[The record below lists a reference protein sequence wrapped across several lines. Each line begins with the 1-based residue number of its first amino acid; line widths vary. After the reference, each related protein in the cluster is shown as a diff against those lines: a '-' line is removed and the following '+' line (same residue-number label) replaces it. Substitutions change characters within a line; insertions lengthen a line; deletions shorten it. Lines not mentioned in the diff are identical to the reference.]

1 MTGSAFQFVGSP
13 ATGRMDIKMK
23 KVWKPLALLMAAT
36 LMLTALTACTSP
48 EKKLLGKWM
57 DSSNMS
63 GYEFQE
69 EGIVELTYANFT
81 VPIVNIPFTGS
92 VKGTYS
98 LGEDDTLTITYS
110 IYSKS
115 ITKTYTYS
123 IEDSSLTLVDKESG
137 DRSVYIRQAD
147 STT

>member
-1 MTGSAFQFVGSP
+1 
-13 ATGRMDIKMK
+13 MK
-23 KVWKPLALLMAAT
+23 TIWKPVAMLMAAI
-36 LMLTALTACTSP
+36 LMLTALTACAGP
-48 EKKLLGKWM
+48 EKKILGKWM

-63 GYEFQE
+63 GYDFQK

-81 VPIVNIPFTGS
+81 VPVVNIPFTGT

-98 LGEDDTLTITYS
+98 LGEDNTLTITYS

-123 IEDSSLTLVDKESG
+123 IEDSALTLVEKESG

-147 STT
+147 STN

>member
-1 MTGSAFQFVGSP
+1 
-13 ATGRMDIKMK
+13 MK
-23 KVWKPLALLMAAT
+23 TIWKPVAMLMAAI
-36 LMLTALTACTSP
+36 LMLTALTACAGP
-48 EKKLLGKWM
+48 EKKILGKWM

-63 GYEFQE
+63 GYDFQE

-81 VPIVNIPFTGS
+81 VPVVNIPFTGT

-98 LGEDDTLTITYS
+98 LGEDNTLTITYS

-123 IEDSSLTLVDKESG
+123 IEDSALTLVEKESG

-147 STT
+147 STN

>member
-1 MTGSAFQFVGSP
+1 
-13 ATGRMDIKMK
+13 MK
-23 KVWKPLALLMAAT
+23 TIWKPIAMLMAAI
-36 LMLTALTACTSP
+36 LMLTALTACAGP
-48 EKKLLGKWM
+48 EKKILGKWM

-63 GYEFQE
+63 GYDFQE

-81 VPIVNIPFTGS
+81 VPVVNIPFTGT

-98 LGEDDTLTITYS
+98 LGEDNTLTITYS

-123 IEDSSLTLVDKESG
+123 IEDSALTLVEKESG
-137 DRSVYIRQAD
+137 DRFVYIRQAD
-147 STT
+147 STN

>member
-1 MTGSAFQFVGSP
+1 
-13 ATGRMDIKMK
+13 MK
-23 KVWKPLALLMAAT
+23 KVWKLLALLLAAI
-36 LMLTALTACTSP
+36 LMLTALTACAGP

-81 VPIVNIPFTGS
+81 VPVVTIPGPGS

-98 LGEDDTLTITYS
+98 IGEDNTLTINYS

-115 ITKTYTYS
+115 ITKSYTYS
-123 IEDSSLTLVDKESG
+123 IEDSTLTMVEKESG
-137 DRSVYIRQAD
+137 NRSMYIRQAD
-147 STT
+147 TTA

>member
-1 MTGSAFQFVGSP
+1 
-13 ATGRMDIKMK
+13 MK
-23 KVWKPLALLMAAT
+23 TIWKLVAMLMAAI
-36 LMLTALTACTSP
+36 LMLTALTACAGP
-48 EKKLLGKWM
+48 EKKILGKWM

-63 GYEFQE
+63 GYDFQE
-69 EGIVELTYANFT
+69 EGIMELTYANFT
-81 VPIVNIPFTGS
+81 VPVVNIPFTGT

-98 LGEDDTLTITYS
+98 LGEDNTLTITYS

-123 IEDSSLTLVDKESG
+123 IEDSALTLVEKESG

-147 STT
+147 STN

>member
-1 MTGSAFQFVGSP
+1 
-13 ATGRMDIKMK
+13 MK
-23 KVWKPLALLMAAT
+23 KVWKLLALLLAAI
-36 LMLTALTACTSP
+36 LMLTALTACAGP

-81 VPIVNIPFTGS
+81 VAVVNIPFTGS

-98 LGEDDTLTITYS
+98 IGEDNTLTINYS

-115 ITKTYTYS
+115 ITKSYTYS
-123 IEDSSLTLVDKESG
+123 IEDSTLTMVEKESG
-137 DRSVYIRQAD
+137 NRSMYIRQAD
-147 STT
+147 TTA

>member
-1 MTGSAFQFVGSP
+1 
-13 ATGRMDIKMK
+13 MK
-23 KVWKPLALLMAAT
+23 KVWKPLALLLAAI
-36 LMLTALTACTSP
+36 LMLTALTACAGP

-63 GYEFQE
+63 GYEFQD

-81 VPIVNIPFTGS
+81 VPVVNIRFTGS

-98 LGEDDTLTITYS
+98 IGEDNTLTINYS

-115 ITKTYTYS
+115 ITKSYTYS
-123 IEDSSLTLVDKESG
+123 IEDSSLTMVDKESG
-137 DRSVYIRQAD
+137 NRSIYIRQAD
-147 STT
+147 TTA

>member
-1 MTGSAFQFVGSP
+1 
-13 ATGRMDIKMK
+13 MK
-23 KVWKPLALLMAAT
+23 KVWKLLALLLAAI
-36 LMLTALTACTSP
+36 LMLTALTACAGP

-81 VPIVNIPFTGS
+81 VPVDNIPFTGS

-98 LGEDDTLTITYS
+98 IGEDNTLTINYS

-115 ITKTYTYS
+115 ITKSYTYS
-123 IEDSSLTLVDKESG
+123 IEDSTLTMVEKESG
-137 DRSVYIRQAD
+137 NRSMYIRQAD
-147 STT
+147 TTA

>member
-1 MTGSAFQFVGSP
+1 
-13 ATGRMDIKMK
+13 MK
-23 KVWKPLALLMAAT
+23 TIWKPIAMLMAAI
-36 LMLTALTACTSP
+36 LMLTALTACAGP
-48 EKKLLGKWM
+48 EKKILGKWM

-63 GYEFQE
+63 GYDFQE

-81 VPIVNIPFTGS
+81 VPVVNIPFTGT

-98 LGEDDTLTITYS
+98 LDEDNTLTITYS

-123 IEDSSLTLVDKESG
+123 IEDSALTLVEKESG

-147 STT
+147 STN

>member
-1 MTGSAFQFVGSP
+1 
-13 ATGRMDIKMK
+13 MK
-23 KVWKPLALLMAAT
+23 TIWKPVAMLMAAI
-36 LMLTALTACTSP
+36 LMLTALTACAGP
-48 EKKLLGKWM
+48 EKKILGKWM
-57 DSSNMS
+57 DSSFMC
-63 GYEFQE
+63 GYDFQE

-81 VPIVNIPFTGS
+81 VPVVNIPFTGT

-98 LGEDDTLTITYS
+98 IGEDNTLTITYS

-123 IEDSSLTLVDKESG
+123 IEDSALTLVEKESG

-147 STT
+147 STN

>member
-1 MTGSAFQFVGSP
+1 
-13 ATGRMDIKMK
+13 MK
-23 KVWKPLALLMAAT
+23 KVWKLLALLLAAI
-36 LMLTALTACTSP
+36 LMLTALTACAGP

-81 VPIVNIPFTGS
+81 VPVVNIPVTGS

-98 LGEDDTLTITYS
+98 IGEDNTLTINYS
-110 IYSKS
+110 MYRKS
-115 ITKTYTYS
+115 ITKSYTYS
-123 IEDSSLTLVDKESG
+123 IEDSTLTMVEKESG
-137 DRSVYIRQAD
+137 NRSMYIRQAD
-147 STT
+147 TTA

>member
-1 MTGSAFQFVGSP
+1 
-13 ATGRMDIKMK
+13 
-23 KVWKPLALLMAAT
+23 
-36 LMLTALTACTSP
+36 MLTALTACAGP

-81 VPIVNIPFTGS
+81 VPVVNIPFTGS

-98 LGEDDTLTITYS
+98 IGEDNTLTINYS

-115 ITKTYTYS
+115 ITKSYTYS
-123 IEDSSLTLVDKESG
+123 IEDSTLTMVEKESG
-137 DRSVYIRQAD
+137 NRSMYIRQAD
-147 STT
+147 TTAWPILCCRVKGWSYVCAVWAAGCRFDALSGAELR

>member
-1 MTGSAFQFVGSP
+1 
-13 ATGRMDIKMK
+13 MK
-23 KVWKPLALLMAAT
+23 TIWKLVAMLMAAI
-36 LMLTALTACTSP
+36 LMLTALTACAGP
-48 EKKLLGKWM
+48 EKKILGKWM

-63 GYEFQE
+63 GYDFQE

-81 VPIVNIPFTGS
+81 VPVVNIPFTGT

-98 LGEDDTLTITYS
+98 LGEDNTLTITYS

-123 IEDSSLTLVDKESG
+123 IEDSALTLVEKESG

-147 STT
+147 STN

>member
-1 MTGSAFQFVGSP
+1 
-13 ATGRMDIKMK
+13 MK
-23 KVWKPLALLMAAT
+23 KVWKLLALLLAAI
-36 LMLTALTACTSP
+36 LMLTALTACAGP

-69 EGIVELTYANFT
+69 EGIVELNYANFT
-81 VPIVNIPFTGS
+81 VPVVNIPFTGS

-98 LGEDDTLTITYS
+98 IGEDNTLTINYS

-115 ITKTYTYS
+115 ITKSYTYS
-123 IEDSSLTLVDKESG
+123 IEDSTLTMVEKESG
-137 DRSVYIRQAD
+137 NRSMYIRQAD
-147 STT
+147 TTA

>member
-1 MTGSAFQFVGSP
+1 
-13 ATGRMDIKMK
+13 MK
-23 KVWKPLALLMAAT
+23 TIWKPVAMLMAAI
-36 LMLTALTACTSP
+36 LMLTALTACAGP
-48 EKKLLGKWM
+48 EKKILGKWM

-63 GYEFQE
+63 GYDFQE

-81 VPIVNIPFTGS
+81 VPVVNIPFTGT

-98 LGEDDTLTITYS
+98 LGEDNTLTITYS

-123 IEDSSLTLVDKESG
+123 IEDSALTLVEKESG
-137 DRSVYIRQAD
+137 DRSVYIWQAD
-147 STT
+147 STN

>member
-1 MTGSAFQFVGSP
+1 
-13 ATGRMDIKMK
+13 MK
-23 KVWKPLALLMAAT
+23 KVWKPLALLLAAI
-36 LMLTALTACTSP
+36 LMLTALTACAGP

-69 EGIVELTYANFT
+69 EGIVELTYANF
-81 VPIVNIPFTGS
+81 VPVVNIPFTGS

-98 LGEDDTLTITYS
+98 IGEDNTLTINYS

-115 ITKTYTYS
+115 ITKSYTYS
-123 IEDSSLTLVDKESG
+123 IEDSSLTMVDKESG
-137 DRSVYIRQAD
+137 NRSIYIRQAD
-147 STT
+147 TTA

>member
-1 MTGSAFQFVGSP
+1 
-13 ATGRMDIKMK
+13 MK
-23 KVWKPLALLMAAT
+23 KVWKLLALLLAAI
-36 LMLTALTACTSP
+36 LMLTALTACAGP

-81 VPIVNIPFTGS
+81 VPVVNIPLTGS

-98 LGEDDTLTITYS
+98 IGEDNTLTINYS

-115 ITKTYTYS
+115 ITKSYTYS
-123 IEDSSLTLVDKESG
+123 IEDSTLTMVEKESG
-137 DRSVYIRQAD
+137 NRSMYIRQAD
-147 STT
+147 TTA

>member
-1 MTGSAFQFVGSP
+1 
-13 ATGRMDIKMK
+13 MK
-23 KVWKPLALLMAAT
+23 KVWKLLALLLAAI
-36 LMLTALTACTSP
+36 LMLTALTACAGP

-81 VPIVNIPFTGS
+81 VPVVNIPCTGS

-98 LGEDDTLTITYS
+98 IGEDNTLTINYS

-115 ITKTYTYS
+115 ITKSYTYS
-123 IEDSSLTLVDKESG
+123 IEDSTLTMVEKESG
-137 DRSVYIRQAD
+137 NRSMYIRQAD
-147 STT
+147 TTA

>member
-1 MTGSAFQFVGSP
+1 
-13 ATGRMDIKMK
+13 MK
-23 KVWKPLALLMAAT
+23 KVWKLLALLLAAI
-36 LMLTALTACTSP
+36 LMLTALTACAGP

-69 EGIVELTYANFT
+69 EGIVELTYASFT
-81 VPIVNIPFTGS
+81 VPVVNIPFTGS

-98 LGEDDTLTITYS
+98 IGEDNTLTINYS

-115 ITKTYTYS
+115 ITKSYTYS
-123 IEDSSLTLVDKESG
+123 IEDSTLTMVEKESG
-137 DRSVYIRQAD
+137 NRSMYIRQAD
-147 STT
+147 TTA

>member
-1 MTGSAFQFVGSP
+1 
-13 ATGRMDIKMK
+13 MK
-23 KVWKPLALLMAAT
+23 KSWKPIALLLAAVV
-36 LMLTALTACTSP
+36 LLTGLAACAGP

-63 GYEFQE
+63 GYDFQE

-81 VPIVNIPFTGS
+81 VPIVNIPFTGT

-98 LGEDDTLTITYS
+98 IGEDDTLTVTYS

-123 IEDSSLTLVDKESG
+123 IEDSALTLVEQGSG
-137 DRSVYIRQAD
+137 EKAVYIRQAD
-147 STT
+147 TTS

>member
-1 MTGSAFQFVGSP
+1 
-13 ATGRMDIKMK
+13 MK
-23 KVWKPLALLMAAT
+23 KSWRPLALLLAAIV
-36 LMLTALTACTSP
+36 LLTGLAACAGP

-69 EGIVELTYANFT
+69 EGVVELTYANLT
-81 VPIVNIPFTGS
+81 VPIVNIPFNGT
-92 VKGTYS
+92 VKGSYS

-123 IEDSSLTLVDKESG
+123 IEDSALTLVEKESG
-137 DRSVYIRQAD
+137 DKSVYFRQAD
-147 STT
+147 STD

>member
-1 MTGSAFQFVGSP
+1 
-13 ATGRMDIKMK
+13 MK
-23 KVWKPLALLMAAT
+23 TIWKPIAILMAAI
-36 LMLTALTACTSP
+36 LMLTALTACAGP
-48 EKKLLGKWM
+48 EKKILGKWM

-63 GYEFQE
+63 GYDFQE

-81 VPIVNIPFTGS
+81 VPVVNIPFTGT

-98 LGEDDTLTITYS
+98 LGEDNTLTITYS

-123 IEDSSLTLVDKESG
+123 IEDSALTLVEKESG

-147 STT
+147 STN

>member
-1 MTGSAFQFVGSP
+1 
-13 ATGRMDIKMK
+13 MK
-23 KVWKPLALLMAAT
+23 TIWKPIAILMAAI
-36 LMLTALTACTSP
+36 LMLTALTACAGP
-48 EKKLLGKWM
+48 EKKILGKWM

-63 GYEFQE
+63 GYDFQE

-81 VPIVNIPFTGS
+81 VPVVNIPFTGT

-98 LGEDDTLTITYS
+98 LGEDNTLTITYS

-123 IEDSSLTLVDKESG
+123 IEDSALTLVEKESG
-137 DRSVYIRQAD
+137 NRSVYIRQAD
-147 STT
+147 STN

>member
-1 MTGSAFQFVGSP
+1 
-13 ATGRMDIKMK
+13 MK
-23 KVWKPLALLMAAT
+23 KVWKLLALLLAAI
-36 LMLTALTACTSP
+36 LMLTALTACAGP

-57 DSSNMS
+57 DSSNMR

-81 VPIVNIPFTGS
+81 VPVVNIPFTGS

-98 LGEDDTLTITYS
+98 IGEDNTLTINYS

-115 ITKTYTYS
+115 ITKSYTYS
-123 IEDSSLTLVDKESG
+123 IEDSTLTMVEKESG
-137 DRSVYIRQAD
+137 NRSMYIRQAD
-147 STT
+147 TTA

>member
-1 MTGSAFQFVGSP
+1 
-13 ATGRMDIKMK
+13 MK
-23 KVWKPLALLMAAT
+23 TIWKPIAMLMAAI
-36 LMLTALTACTSP
+36 LMLTALTACAGP
-48 EKKLLGKWM
+48 EKKILGKWM

-63 GYEFQE
+63 GYDFQE

-81 VPIVNIPFTGS
+81 VPVVNIPFTGT

-98 LGEDDTLTITYS
+98 LGEDNTLTITYS

-123 IEDSSLTLVDKESG
+123 IEDSALTLVEKESG
-137 DRSVYIRQAD
+137 NRSVYIRQAD
-147 STT
+147 STN

>member
-1 MTGSAFQFVGSP
+1 
-13 ATGRMDIKMK
+13 MK
-23 KVWKPLALLMAAT
+23 TIWKPIALLMAAI
-36 LMLTALTACTSP
+36 LMLTALTACAGP
-48 EKKLLGKWM
+48 EQKILGKWM

-63 GYEFQE
+63 GYDFQE

-81 VPIVNIPFTGS
+81 VPVVNIPFTGT

-98 LGEDDTLTITYS
+98 LGEDNTLTITYS

-123 IEDSSLTLVDKESG
+123 IEDSALTLVEKESG
-137 DRSVYIRQAD
+137 DRAIYIRQAD
-147 STT
+147 STN

>member
-1 MTGSAFQFVGSP
+1 
-13 ATGRMDIKMK
+13 MK
-23 KVWKPLALLMAAT
+23 KVWKLLALLLAAI
-36 LMLTALTACTSP
+36 LMLTALTACAGP

-69 EGIVELTYANFT
+69 EGIVELTYAHFT
-81 VPIVNIPFTGS
+81 VPVVNIPFTGS

-98 LGEDDTLTITYS
+98 IGEDNTLTINYS

-115 ITKTYTYS
+115 ITKSYTYS
-123 IEDSSLTLVDKESG
+123 IEDSTLTMVEKESG
-137 DRSVYIRQAD
+137 NRSMYIRQAD
-147 STT
+147 TTA

>member
-1 MTGSAFQFVGSP
+1 
-13 ATGRMDIKMK
+13 MK
-23 KVWKPLALLMAAT
+23 TIWKPIALLMAAI
-36 LMLTALTACTSP
+36 LMLTALTACAGP
-48 EKKLLGKWM
+48 EKKILGKWM

-63 GYEFQE
+63 GYDFQE

-81 VPIVNIPFTGS
+81 VPVVNIPFTGT

-98 LGEDDTLTITYS
+98 LGEDNTLTITYS

-123 IEDSSLTLVDKESG
+123 IEDSALTLVEKESG
-137 DRSVYIRQAD
+137 DRAIYIRQAD
-147 STT
+147 STN

>member
-1 MTGSAFQFVGSP
+1 
-13 ATGRMDIKMK
+13 MK
-23 KVWKPLALLMAAT
+23 TIWKPIAMLMAAI
-36 LMLTALTACTSP
+36 LMLTALTACAGP
-48 EKKLLGKWM
+48 EKKILGKWM

-63 GYEFQE
+63 GYDFQE

-81 VPIVNIPFTGS
+81 VPVVNIPFTGT

-98 LGEDDTLTITYS
+98 LGEDNTLTITYS

-123 IEDSSLTLVDKESG
+123 IEDSALTLVEKESG

-147 STT
+147 STN

>member
-1 MTGSAFQFVGSP
+1 
-13 ATGRMDIKMK
+13 MK
-23 KVWKPLALLMAAT
+23 TIWKLVAMLMAAI
-36 LMLTALTACTSP
+36 LMLTALTACAGP
-48 EKKLLGKWM
+48 EKKILGKWM

-63 GYEFQE
+63 GYDFQE

-81 VPIVNIPFTGS
+81 VPVVNIPFTGT

-98 LGEDDTLTITYS
+98 LGEDNTLTITYS

-123 IEDSSLTLVDKESG
+123 IEDSALTLVEKESG
-137 DRSVYIRQAD
+137 DRSVYIRQTD
-147 STT
+147 STN

>member
-1 MTGSAFQFVGSP
+1 
-13 ATGRMDIKMK
+13 MK
-23 KVWKPLALLMAAT
+23 TIWKPIALLMAAI
-36 LMLTALTACTSP
+36 LMLTALTACAGP
-48 EKKLLGKWM
+48 EKKILGKWM

-63 GYEFQE
+63 GYDFQE

-81 VPIVNIPFTGS
+81 VPVVNIPFTGT

-98 LGEDDTLTITYS
+98 LGEDNTLTITYS

-123 IEDSSLTLVDKESG
+123 IEDSALTLVEKESG

-147 STT
+147 STN

>member
-1 MTGSAFQFVGSP
+1 
-13 ATGRMDIKMK
+13 MK
-23 KVWKPLALLMAAT
+23 TIWKPIAILMAAI
-36 LMLTALTACTSP
+36 LMLTALTACAGP
-48 EKKLLGKWM
+48 EKKILGKWM

-63 GYEFQE
+63 GYDFQE

-81 VPIVNIPFTGS
+81 VPVVNIPFTGT

-98 LGEDDTLTITYS
+98 LGEDNTLTITYS
-110 IYSKS
+110 IYNKS

-123 IEDSSLTLVDKESG
+123 IEDSALTLVEKESG

-147 STT
+147 STN